1 MFACWLAARTAP
13 EARTG
18 YIFGMDMNISDRVTR
33 LEEAQAFGERTVE
46 QLHEE
51 ILTLVRRVEALT
63 ARLAKA
69 ESALAERPAGS
80 SGEGATDDD
89 GKLEVP
95 PHSHMPL
102 DRQAGRTTDPFG
114 PAGAPPDSMG

>member
-1 MFACWLAARTAP
+1 
-13 EARTG
+13 
-18 YIFGMDMNISDRVTR
+18 MDMNISERVTR
-33 LEEAQAFGERTVE
+33 LEEAQAFGERTAE

-51 ILTLVRRVEALT
+51 ILTLVRRVDSLT

-69 ESALAERPAGS
+69 ESALTERPAGP
-80 SGEGATDDD
+80 GVEGAESAD

-102 DRQAGRTTDPFG
+102 DKQAGRTTDPFG
-114 PAGAPPDSMG
+114 PTGAPPDSVR

>member
-1 MFACWLAARTAP
+1 MAAGEAPRDLA
-13 EARTG
+13 G
-18 YIFGMDMNISDRVTR
+18 YIFAMDSDIRERVTR
-33 LEEAQAFGERTVE
+33 LEEAQAFSERTAE

-51 ILTLVRRVEALT
+51 ILTLVRRVDALT

-69 ESALAERPAGS
+69 ESELAERPTSAA
-80 SGEGATDDD
+80 GEGSGDDE

-114 PAGAPPDSMG
+114 PTTPPPDAVG

>member
-1 MFACWLAARTAP
+1 
-13 EARTG
+13 
-18 YIFGMDMNISDRVTR
+18 MDMNISERVTR
-33 LEEAQAFGERTVE
+33 LEEAQAFGERTAE

-51 ILTLVRRVEALT
+51 ILTLVRRVDALT
-63 ARLAKA
+63 GRLAKA
-69 ESALAERPAGS
+69 ETALAERPAGS
-80 SGEGATDDD
+80 GVDGATGDE

-114 PAGAPPDSMG
+114 PTGAPPDGVR

>member
-1 MFACWLAARTAP
+1 
-13 EARTG
+13 
-18 YIFGMDMNISDRVTR
+18 MDTSISERVTR
-33 LEEAQAFGERTVE
+33 LEEAQAFGERTAE

-51 ILTLVRRVEALT
+51 ILTLVRRVDALT

-80 SGEGATDDD
+80 GSEGAD
-89 GKLEVP
+89 GGDNKLEVP

-114 PAGAPPDSMG
+114 PTGAPPDSVG